1 MIFSSTFIFGGCN
14 ICVDT
19 FLKNVADKQTHS
31 FFAVVERIMDDGK
44 LDQPDQFKV
53 PIRGDIIL

>member
-1 MIFSSTFIFGGCN
+1 MRFSSTLVVVGYN

-19 FLKNVADKQTHS
+19 FLKNVADKQTQS
-31 FFAVVERIMDDGK
+31 FFVVVERIMDDGK